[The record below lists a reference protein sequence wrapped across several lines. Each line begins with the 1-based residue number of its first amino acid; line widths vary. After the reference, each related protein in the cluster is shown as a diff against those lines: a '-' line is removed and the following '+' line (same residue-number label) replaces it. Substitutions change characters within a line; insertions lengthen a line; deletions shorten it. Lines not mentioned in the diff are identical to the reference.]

1 MMPILVLDKDDEERE
16 IEFELEYQQSLTT
29 QQRIALLEEKR
40 KFIQQQLS
48 RYGLDCKKI
57 CLKGGL

>member
-1 MMPILVLDKDDEERE
+1 MPILVVDKDDEERE

-29 QQRIALLEEKR
+29 QQRIVLLEEKR

-48 RYGLDCKKI
+48 RYGHRKPFEIIKRS
-57 CLKGGL
+57 